1 MKKEKKVQSGK
12 AARRKAAIVKAI
24 KSMALPVI
32 LCAIILAG
40 VYFVVT
46 FQAKEKEL
54 KKIEIKGYDG
64 DETPIV
70 IENDDLKLTLDP
82 TTTQFEIMVKETGK
96 VWYSTPPDAANDMM
110 ALAAEKNKL
119 QSTLIMSFSKETGL
133 ETVYNNFGYGIN
145 NGLYE
150 IETGEDFIKINYTLG
165 DIEREYIIPPVIT
178 AAKFEEWLGKME
190 KKDADKVKEYY
201 KKYDINKLGRNDD
214 KDELLAKY
222 PIMADE
228 VIYVL
233 RDSANSKRRVTFES
247 IFAAAGYTMEDY
259 EADKAL
265 NQSEATTDK
274 PIFNVSMIYRL
285 EGDEL
290 VVEVP
295 LKELEYQED
304 DPIYTISM
312 LPYFGAGGTA
322 DEGFLL
328 VPEGGGAIINF
339 NNGKTAQ
346 NQYYTNMYGRD
357 YALVLKDLVNYP
369 SANFNAFG
377 IANGED
383 SFICMLE
390 GGAPYASI
398 QADIAGKNHSY
409 NFVNSV
415 HTICFREQ
423 YDVGNIASS
432 DIYVYIEDLP
442 DETLSQRYRFVNSN
456 SYVDMA
462 KEYQDYLIDNY
473 GDLLTANDDT
483 STPVTFEIVGAVD
496 KVRQILGIPTS
507 MPLKLTTF
515 DEAGEMI
522 TQLKNEGI
530 SNMTVK
536 LTGWCNGGVKQQMLT
551 KVKPISS
558 LGGKKDLNNL
568 VATAKDLGVDLYL
581 EGITQY
587 AHNSNL
593 LDGFFSYRDAAK
605 TIAKERAELF
615 QYSAVTYAARE
626 GADSYWLLHTDLAH
640 EMTDNLVK
648 ATSGY
653 GTGVAF
659 KDLGMDLSSD
669 FYKKDVRSR
678 QSVMND
684 QVEKLKAIKASG
696 QNVLI
701 NYGNIYALPYSD
713 MVTNMELDGNKHT
726 LLDAN
731 VPFLQTAI
739 HGFVNYTGTPIN
751 ISGNDVTEV
760 LTAAEYGAGLHFSF
774 MKESAFAL
782 QKTLYT
788 EYYGSDYAT
797 WHDRMLEIYTR
808 YNSELGHTFNQQIVD
823 HKVYTED
830 VRCTTYEDGTKVYV
844 NYGDKDYTSEDG
856 LIPAS
861 DYKVIR

>member
-32 LCAIILAG
+32 LCAIIAAG
-40 VYFVVT
+40 IYFVVT
-46 FQAKEKEL
+46 FQAKEKEQ
-54 KKIEIKGYDG
+54 KNIEIRGYDG
-64 DETPIV
+64 TTDPIV
-70 IENDDLKLTLDP
+70 LENDSLKFTLDP
-82 TTTQFEIMVKETGK
+82 VTTQFEILVKETGK
-96 VWYSTPPDAANDMM
+96 VWYSTPQDAANDVL
-110 ALAAEKNKL
+110 ALPAEKSKL
-119 QSTLIMSFSKETGL
+119 QSTLIMSFSRDTGL
-133 ETVYNNFGYGIN
+133 ETVYNNFGYGVN

-150 IETGEDFIKINYTLG
+150 IETGTDFVKIKYTLG

-178 AAKFEEWLGKME
+178 ATEFDEWLGKMD
-190 KKDADKVKEYY
+190 KKDASKVKEYY
-201 KKYDINKLGRNDD
+201 KKYDINKLGRNDN
-214 KDELLAKY
+214 KEELLAMY
-222 PIMADE
+222 PIMETE

-233 RDSANSKRRVTFES
+233 RDSANSKRRVTFEQL
-247 IFAAAGYTMEDY
+247 FAEAGYTMEDY
-259 EADKAL
+259 EAHKAL
-265 NQSEATTDK
+265 AQSEMTTDK
-274 PIFNVSMIYRL
+274 PVFNVSMVYRL

-295 LKELEYQED
+295 FSEMEYQEET
-304 DPIYTISM
+304 PIYTISM
-312 LPYFGAGGTA
+312 LPYFGAGSTT
-322 DEGFLL
+322 DEGFLM

-357 YALVLKDLVNYP
+357 YALVLEDLVNYP

-383 SFICMLE
+383 SYICMLE
-390 GGAPYASI
+390 GGAPYAAV
-398 QADIAGKNHSY
+398 QADISGKNHSY
-409 NFVNSV
+409 NYVNAV
-415 HTICFREQ
+415 YTVCYREK
-423 YDVGNIASS
+423 YDVGSIASS

-456 SYVDMA
+456 SYIDMA
-462 KEYQDYLIDNY
+462 KEYQDYLMDNY
-473 GDLLTANDDT
+473 GDVITANTDT
-483 STPVTFEIVGAVD
+483 STPVTLEIVGAVD

-515 DEAGEMI
+515 DEAGQMI
-522 TQLKNEGI
+522 TELKNEGI
-530 SNMTVK
+530 DNMSVK
-536 LTGWCNGGVKQQMLT
+536 LTGWCNGGVKQQLLT
-551 KVKPISS
+551 KVKPIGS
-558 LGGKKDLNNL
+558 LGGKKDLEAL
-568 VATAKDLGVDLYL
+568 VDTANGLGVDLYL

-587 AHNSNL
+587 AHNSNIF
-593 LDGFFSYRDAAK
+593 DGFFSYADAAK

-626 GADSYWLLHTDLAH
+626 GADSYWLLHTDLAN
-640 EMTDNLVK
+640 EMTDNLIK

-684 QVEKLKAIKASG
+684 QIEKLKAVKASG
-696 QNVLI
+696 QNVMI
-701 NYGNIYALPYSD
+701 NVGNMYALPYSE
-713 MVTNMELDGNKHT
+713 VITNMDLDGSKHT
-726 LLDAN
+726 ILDAN
-731 VPFLQTAI
+731 IPFLQTAI
-739 HGFVNYTGTPIN
+739 HGYINYTGTPIN
-751 ISGNDVTEV
+751 ITGNDVTEV
-760 LTAAEYGAGLHFSF
+760 LTAAEYGAGLHFSL
-774 MKESAFAL
+774 MRETAFAL

-788 EYYGSDYAT
+788 EYYGSDYAA

-808 YNSELGHTFNQQIVD
+808 YNSELGHTYNQQIVD
-823 HKVYTED
+823 HQVFTED

-844 NYGDKDYTSEDG
+844 NYGNEEYTTEDG
-856 LIPAS
+856 LVPAN

>member
-24 KSMALPVI
+24 KSLALPVI
-32 LCAIILAG
+32 LCAIIFAG

-46 FQAKEKEL
+46 FQAKEAEL

-64 DETPIV
+64 GETPIV
-70 IENDDLKLTLDP
+70 LENDDLVFTLDP
-82 TTTQFEIMVKETGK
+82 TTTQFELMVKETGK
-96 VWYSTPPDAANDMM
+96 VWYSTPVDAANDVM
-110 ALAAEKNKL
+110 ALTAEKSKL
-119 QSTLIMSFSKETGL
+119 QSTLIMTFSKDTGL
-133 ETVYNNFGYGIN
+133 ETEYNNFGYSIN
-145 NGLYE
+145 NGLYN
-150 IETGEDFIKINYTLG
+150 IEAGEDYVRIDYTLG
-165 DIEREYIIPPVIT
+165 DIEREYYIPPVTT
-178 AAKFEEWLGKME
+178 ATKFNEWLSKME
-190 KKDADKVKEYY
+190 LKDQNKLKDYY
-201 KKYDINKLGRNDD
+201 KKYDINKLGR
-214 KDELLAKY
+214 KDNKEELLEKY
-222 PIMADE
+222 PILADE

-233 RDSANSKRRVTFES
+233 RDTTQGKIRVDFEK
-247 IFAAAGYTMEDY
+247 IFADAGYTMEDY
-259 EADKAL
+259 EADKIL
-265 NQSEATTDK
+265 NQSETTTDK
-274 PIFNVSMIYRL
+274 PVFNISMIYRL

-295 LKELEYQED
+295 LKDLEYQAD
-304 DPIYTISM
+304 DPIYKISM
-312 LPYFGAGGTA
+312 LPYFGAGGTT

-390 GGAPYASI
+390 GGAPYAAV
-398 QADIAGKNHSY
+398 QADISGRNHSY
-409 NFVNSV
+409 NYVNAAYTV
-415 HTICFREQ
+415 CFREQ
-423 YDVGNIASS
+423 YDVGAIASS
-432 DIYVYIEDLP
+432 DIYVYIDELP

-462 KEYQDYLIDNY
+462 KEYQDYLLDNY
-473 GDLLTANDDT
+473 GDVLTANADT
-483 STPVTFEIVGAVD
+483 STPVAFEIVGAVD
-496 KVRQILGIPTS
+496 KVRQILGVPTS

-515 DEAGEMI
+515 KEAGELI
-522 TQLKNEGI
+522 TQLKNDGI
-530 SNMTVK
+530 NNMTVK
-536 LTGWCNGGVKQQMLT
+536 LSGWCNGGVKQQMLT

-558 LGGKKDLNNL
+558 LGGKKGLNNL
-568 VATAKDLGVDLYL
+568 IDTAKNLGVDLYL

-626 GADSYWLLHTDLAH
+626 GAESYWLLHTDLAH
-640 EMTDNLVK
+640 EMTDNLIK

-678 QSVMND
+678 QSVMNG
-684 QVEKLKAIKASG
+684 QVEKLKSVKTSG
-696 QNVLI
+696 QNILI
-701 NYGNIYALPYSD
+701 NYGNLYALPYST
-713 MVTNMELDGNKHT
+713 MITNMELEGNKHT

-739 HGFVNYTGTPIN
+739 HGYVNYTGTPIN
-751 ISGNDVTEV
+751 ISGNDVEEV
-760 LTAAEYGAGLHFSF
+760 LAAAEYGAGLHFTI

-808 YNSELGHTFNQQIVD
+808 YNSELGHTYNQQIVD

-844 NYGDKDYTSEDG
+844 NYGNKDYTTEDG

-861 DYKVIR
+861 DYKVVR

>member
-46 FQAKEKEL
+46 FQAKEEEL
-54 KKIEIKGYDG
+54 KKIPIRGYDG
-64 DETPIV
+64 SEEPIV
-70 IENDDLKLTLDP
+70 LENDDLKFTLDP
-82 TTTQFEIMVKETGK
+82 LTTHFELMVKETGK
-96 VWYSTPPDAANDMM
+96 VWYSTPVDAANDVA
-110 ALAAEKNKL
+110 ALAAEKSKL
-119 QSTLIMSFSKETGL
+119 QSTLIMSFSKDTGL

-150 IETGEDFIKINYTLG
+150 IETGDDYVRINYTLG

-178 AAKFEEWLGKME
+178 ATKFEEWLAKME

-222 PIMADE
+222 PIIANE

-233 RDSANSKRRVTFES
+233 RDSANSKRRVAFEG
-247 IFAAAGYTMEDY
+247 IFAAVGYTMEDY

-265 NQSEATTDK
+265 NQSETTTDK
-274 PIFNVSMIYRL
+274 PVFNISMIYRL

-290 VVEVP
+290 VVEIP
-295 LKELEYQED
+295 LKDMEYQED

-312 LPYFGAGGTA
+312 LPYFGAGGVA

-369 SANFNAFG
+369 SASFNAFG

-390 GGAPYASI
+390 GGAPYASV

-409 NFVNSV
+409 NYVNSV
-415 HTICFREQ
+415 YTICFREQ

-432 DIYVYIEDLP
+432 DIYVYIDELP

-456 SYVDMA
+456 NYIDMA
-462 KEYQDYLIDNY
+462 KEYQDYLLDNY
-473 GDLLTANDDT
+473 GDVLTANADS
-483 STPVTFEIVGAVD
+483 STPVAFEIVGAVD
-496 KVRQILGIPTS
+496 KVRQILGVPTS

-530 SNMTVK
+530 NNMSVK

-551 KVKPISS
+551 KVKPISE

-568 VATAKDLGVDLYL
+568 ISTAKNLGVDLYL

-626 GADSYWLLHTDLAH
+626 GADSYWLLHTDLAN
-640 EMTDNLVK
+640 EMTDNLIK

-678 QSVMND
+678 QSVMNN
-684 QVEKLKAIKASG
+684 QVDRLKTANASG
-696 QNVLI
+696 QNILI
-701 NYGNIYALPYSD
+701 NFGNIYALPYSK

-760 LTAAEYGAGLHFSF
+760 LTAAEYGAGLHFTF

-808 YNSELGHTFNQQIVD
+808 YNSALGHTYNQQIVD
-823 HKVYTED
+823 HQVFTED

>member
-46 FQAKEKEL
+46 FQAKEEEL

-70 IENDDLKLTLDP
+70 IENDDLKFTLDP
-82 TTTQFEIMVKETGK
+82 VTTQFELMVKETGK
-96 VWYSTPPDAANDMM
+96 IWYSTPVDAANDVA

-119 QSTLIMSFSKETGL
+119 QSTLIMAFSKETGL
-133 ETVYNNFGYGIN
+133 ETVYNNFGYGVN

-150 IETGEDFIKINYTLG
+150 IETGDDYVRINYTLG

-178 AAKFEEWLGKME
+178 ATRFDEWLGKME

-233 RDSANSKRRVTFES
+233 RDSANSKRRVAFEA
-247 IFAAAGYTMEDY
+247 IFAAVGYTMEDY

-265 NQSEATTDK
+265 NQSEMSTDK
-274 PIFNVSMIYRL
+274 PVFNVSMIYRL

-295 LKELEYQED
+295 LKDLEYQVD

-312 LPYFGAGGTA
+312 LPYFGAGGVA

-409 NFVNSV
+409 NYVNSV
-415 HTICFREQ
+415 YTVCFREQ

-456 SYVDMA
+456 SYIDMA
-462 KEYQDYLIDNY
+462 KEYQDYLLDNY
-473 GDLLTANDDT
+473 GDVLTANADT

-496 KVRQILGIPTS
+496 KVRQILGVPTS

-530 SNMTVK
+530 NNMTVK
-536 LTGWCNGGVKQQMLT
+536 LTGWCNGGVKQQLLT
-551 KVKPISS
+551 KVKPISE
-558 LGGKKDLNNL
+558 LGGKKALNNL
-568 VATAKDLGVDLYL
+568 VTTAKNLGVDLYL

-626 GADSYWLLHTDLAH
+626 GADSYWLLHTDLAN
-640 EMTDNLVK
+640 EMTDNLIK

-684 QVEKLKAIKASG
+684 QVEKLKTVNASG

-701 NYGNIYALPYSD
+701 NFGNIYALPYSK

-808 YNSELGHTFNQQIVD
+808 YNSELGHTYNQQIVD
-823 HKVYTED
+823 HQVFTED

>member
-46 FQAKEKEL
+46 FQAKEEEQ

-64 DETPIV
+64 DEAPIV
-70 IENDDLKLTLDP
+70 LENDSLLFTLDP
-82 TTTQFEIMVKETGK
+82 VTTQFDIMVKETGK
-96 VWYSTPPDAANDMM
+96 VWHSTPVDAANDTM
-110 ALAAEKNKL
+110 ALTAEKTKL

-133 ETVYNNFGYGIN
+133 ETVYNNFGYGVN

-150 IETGEDFIKINYTLG
+150 IETGDDYVRINYTLG
-165 DIEREYIIPPVIT
+165 DIEREYYIPPVT
-178 AAKFEEWLGKME
+178 TEAKFNEWLSKME
-190 KKDADKVKEYY
+190 KKDQIKLKDYY
-201 KKYDINKLGRNDD
+201 KKYDINKLGR
-214 KDELLAKY
+214 KDNKEELLEKY
-222 PIMADE
+222 PILADE

-233 RDSANSKRRVTFES
+233 RDTTQGKIRVDFEK
-247 IFAAAGYTMEDY
+247 IFAEAGYTMEDY
-259 EADKAL
+259 EADKVL
-265 NQSEATTDK
+265 NKSETTTDK
-274 PIFNVSMIYRL
+274 PIFSVSMIYRL

-295 LKELEYQED
+295 LKELEYQND
-304 DPIYTISM
+304 YPIYTISM
-312 LPYFGAGGTA
+312 LPYFGAGSTT
-322 DEGFLL
+322 DEGFLF

-357 YALVLKDLVNYP
+357 YALVLRDLVNYP
-369 SANFNAFG
+369 SSNFNVFG

-390 GGAPYASI
+390 GGAPYAAI
-398 QADIAGKNHSY
+398 QADISGRNHSY
-409 NFVNSV
+409 NYVNSTYTV
-415 HTICFREQ
+415 CFREQ
-423 YDVGNIASS
+423 YDVGAIATS
-432 DIYVYIEDLP
+432 DIYVFIEELP

-456 SYVDMA
+456 SYIDMA
-462 KEYQDYLIDNY
+462 KEYQDYLLDNY
-473 GDLLTANDDT
+473 GDVLTANNDA
-483 STPVTFEIVGAVD
+483 STPVAFEIVGAVD
-496 KVRQILGIPTS
+496 KVRQILGVPTS

-530 SNMTVK
+530 NNMTVK
-536 LTGWCNGGVKQQMLT
+536 LTGWCNGGVKQQLLT

-568 VATAKDLGVDLYL
+568 VSTAKNLGVDLYL

-626 GADSYWLLHTDLAH
+626 GADSYWLLHTDFAN
-640 EMTDNLVK
+640 EMADNLIK
-648 ATSGY
+648 ATGDY

-684 QVEKLKAIKASG
+684 QVEKLKAANASG
-696 QNVLI
+696 QNILI
-701 NYGNIYALPYSD
+701 NYGNIYALPYSKI
-713 MVTNMELDGNKHT
+713 VTNMELDGNKHT

-739 HGFVNYTGTPIN
+739 HGYVNYTGTPIN
-751 ISGNDVTEV
+751 ISGNDVREV
-760 LTAAEYGAGLHFSF
+760 LTAAEYGAGLQFSF

-808 YNSELGHTFNQQIVD
+808 YTSELGHTYNQQIVD

-844 NYGDKDYTSEDG
+844 NYGDTDYTSEDG